1 MSLIVV
7 TCVGLGPTIDQL
19 LVCTTYRTIMSTEKQ
34 ACIARLP
41 PICKPLCAHLPKFPA
56 LFYLLVFQNSWQ
68 IQGVGPA
75 GWALH
80 IWIPYQDLVWLVLC
94 LPCWCSFLP
103 QPAKRSGWLPS
114 FLLTLLNCLKDMA
127 LTLRTFN
134 LSCLHHIIVSID
146 HGLALSHSFDC
157 MCCRCI
163 PSCWTSSILPT
174 SPVSTSF
181 GGPLSFCSPHPCLF
195 HLQLQRLR
203 IPSRNCSHCLLQV
216 TLYIYALFLSNL
228 PFHVVGQCWLWLLG
242 SSGDLQ
248 NHLPS
253 CQWVYKKRWVRLW

>member
-19 LVCTTYRTIMSTEKQ
+19 LVCTTYRTFMSTEKQ

-41 PICKPLCAHLPKFPA
+41 PICKAFCAHLPKVPA
-56 LFYLLVFQNSWQ
+56 LFYLHVFQNSSQ

-80 IWIPYQDLVWLVLC
+80 IWIPYQELVWWSLLALLVL
-94 LPCWCSFLP
+94 
-103 QPAKRSGWLPS
+103 LPS
-114 FLLTLLNCLKDMA
+114 TACQKKWLAPLFPLTLLNCLKDMA

-134 LSCLHHIIVSID
+134 LSCLHHTIVSID

-203 IPSRNCSHCLLQV
+203 IPSRNCSHCLL
-216 TLYIYALFLSNL
+216 
-228 PFHVVGQCWLWLLG
+228 
-242 SSGDLQ
+242 
-248 NHLPS
+248 
-253 CQWVYKKRWVRLW
+253 